1 MLSPQDGKWSKEDE
15 EASIKRG
22 DSKSPPQQ
30 IHGNTVS
37 ILAINALLKFG
48 GQAIIQVGLLWIPHS
63 VEAGLFVSNLC
74 GVAKLFFLN
83 RAFCNSFAL
92 EALLP
97 TRR

>member
-22 DSKSPPQQ
+22 DSKSPPQK

-48 GQAIIQVGLLWIPHS
+48 GQPIIQVGLLWIPHS

-74 GVAKLFFLN
+74 SVATFFFLN
-83 RAFCNSFAL
+83 RASCNSFAL
-92 EALLP
+92 
-97 TRR
+97 